1 MKFIPSDEGELFW
14 VPKNELSDLYTSKII
29 NLTIQHYLNNKNID
43 DIFVGTMMNNNESK
57 SEIHWSTIKETAGF

>member
-29 NLTIQHYLNNKNID
+29 NLTIQHYLHNKNID

-57 SEIHWSTIKETAGF
+57 SEIQWSTIKETAGF

>member
-57 SEIHWSTIKETAGF
+57 SEIQWSTIKETAGF